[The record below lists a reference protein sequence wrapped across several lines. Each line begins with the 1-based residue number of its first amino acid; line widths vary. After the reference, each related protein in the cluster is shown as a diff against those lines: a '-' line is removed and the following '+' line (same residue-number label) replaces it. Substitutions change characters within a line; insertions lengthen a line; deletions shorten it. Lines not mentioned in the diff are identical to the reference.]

1 MIWINAEGDFGY
13 LAVQDGLAVVV
24 VFGIL
29 EQLEDEARLAVVQ
42 IFRESR
48 C

>member
-1 MIWINAEGDFGY
+1 MVWINAEDDFGY
-13 LAVQDGLAVVV
+13 LAMQDGLAVVV

-29 EQLEDEARLAVVQ
+29 EQLKDEARLAVVQ
-42 IFRESR
+42 ILSESR